1 MALLT
6 VLMGILLLV
15 GLITL
20 GKIHPFLSFLI
31 VSIVTGLC
39 LGIPIDTIAKSVTKG
54 LGDTLGSVMIIIILG
69 AMMGKLVAESG
80 AAQKI
85 AEVTIDTFGEKYIK
99 WALMIT
105 GFIIGI
111 PIFYN
116 VGFVLMVPLI
126 FSIMYKCKLPPMFII
141 IPLLAPLSVA
151 HGFLPPHPSPS
162 ALVLQ
167 LNANMGITLLYGIA
181 ISIPAIIIAG
191 PIFAGRL
198 KKMTISPSKMFTA
211 DIASDKLPGTGS
223 SIFSSLLPVMLLMIT
238 TMIPFFFPLQGT
250 LKSTFVFLSDP
261 AVTMLIA
268 TIIVTYLLG
277 IRMGR
282 SMKSVMN
289 IYSESAKDVTI
300 VLLIIAGSG
309 SLKQVLTDSG
319 VSTEIGHLLTGLA
332 INPLLLGWL
341 IAGLI
346 RNCLGSATVAGL
358 TTAGLFA
365 PIMGQLHVDPNLMVL
380 SIGAGSLLFSHVNDS
395 GFWMFKEYFNIT
407 IKETILSWSLM
418 EAIISIVGLAGVMLF
433 DIFI

>member
-1 MALLT
+1 MALLI

-15 GLITL
+15 GLITI
-20 GKIHPFLSFLI
+20 GKIHPFLAFLI
-31 VSIVTGLC
+31 VSIITGLC
-39 LGIPIDTIAKSVTKG
+39 LGIHIDVIAKSVSKG
-54 LGDTLGSVMIIIILG
+54 VGDTLGSVMIIIILG

-85 AEVTIDTFGEKYIK
+85 AEVTIEAFGEKYIK

-141 IPLLAPLSVA
+141 IPLLAPLSAA

-167 LNANMGITLLYGIA
+167 LHANMGITLLYGIA

-191 PIFAGRL
+191 PVFAGRL
-198 KKMTISPSKMFTA
+198 KNFTISPSKMFSA
-211 DIASDKLPGTGS
+211 ELASDKLPSTGS
-223 SIFSSLLPVMLLMIT
+223 SILSSLLPVMLLMVT
-238 TMIPFFFPLQGT
+238 TMIPFFFPMQGS
-250 LKSTFVFLSDP
+250 LKSIFIFLSDP
-261 AVTMLIA
+261 AISMLIA
-268 TIIVTYLLG
+268 TIIVTYVLG
-277 IRMGR
+277 LRMGR
-282 SMKSVMN
+282 NIKSVMN

-309 SLKQVLTDSG
+309 ALKQVLTDSG
-319 VSTEIGHLLTGLA
+319 VSTEIGRLLTGLA

-341 IAGLI
+341 IAGVI

-365 PIMGQLHVDPNLMVL
+365 PIIGQLHVDPNLMVL

-395 GFWMFKEYFNIT
+395 GFWMFKEYFNIS

-418 EAIISIVGLAGVMLF
+418 DAIISIVA
-433 DIFI
+433 